1 MCDVPLSSSSH
12 FHVAN
17 VNSKTRQSVAEKQIT
32 RQVFVAYNATKNN
45 TITAPA
51 LLVYAD
57 LINSGFER
65 NIETAKKIETNE
77 LQYIK

>member
-1 MCDVPLSSSSH
+1 M
-12 FHVAN
+12 FWN
-17 VNSKTRQSVAEKQIT
+17 EKSDTNI
-32 RQVFVAYNATKNN
+32 
-45 TITAPA
+45 APA

-65 NIETAKKIETNE
+65 NIETAKKIETDE